1 MWSRHSA
8 ADNYDYDANLKFN
21 FSYAN
26 VYIHNPSNGLVV
38 IKPNNSIFRQPPLN
52 IHLERMS
59 NYLCKQVILISIL
72 MTLRTVSST
81 ANTSHYCLA
90 CLCFR
95 NGPEKRNLGVNYLT
109 EQTRAAPVMFQYLCR
124 SLDYKGR
131 VRPPWR

>member
-21 FSYAN
+21 FSCAN

-38 IKPNNSIFRQPPLN
+38 IKHNNSIFRQPPLN
-52 IHLERMS
+52 IHLERLS

-72 MTLRTVSST
+72 MTLRT
-81 ANTSHYCLA
+81 ANTSHYCHLA
-90 CLCFR
+90 KPAGSLALLQKWFR
-95 NGPEKRNLGVNYLT
+95 KEKSWCKLFD
-109 EQTRAAPVMFQYLCR
+109 RAGPVMFQYLCR

-131 VRPPWR
+131 ARPPWR